1 MNWNLNPLL
10 PFFKVM
16 ADENRLKIV
25 ALLNKREHRVGE
37 LAEILGLKEP
47 TVSHHLSKLRALG
60 LLNLRVDGNSHYY
73 RLNHK
78 MLERLSELVVK
89 LEYLNYDTD
98 KPVRDAWIDD
108 LDIGEEDRKVLRN
121 FTSNGRIKQIPAKE
135 KKLLVIL
142 RWLVDKFEPDV
153 MYSEREV
160 NEILVQ
166 YNPDYAQLRRDLV
179 DFGFLRRERG
189 GGKYWLTPEDE
200 EN

>member
-10 PFFKVM
+10 PFFKAM

-37 LAEILGLKEP
+37 LADILGLKEP
-47 TVSHHLSKLRALG
+47 TVSHHLSKLRELG

-89 LEYLNYDTD
+89 LEYLNYDMD
-98 KPVRDAWIDD
+98 KPVRDAWIDE
-108 LDIGEEDRKVLRN
+108 LDIDEADRKVLRN
-121 FTSNGRIKQIPAKE
+121 FTINGRLRQIPAKE

-142 RWLVDKFEPDV
+142 RWLANQFETGV
-153 MYSEREV
+153 MYSEHEV
-160 NEILVQ
+160 NEILRQ
-166 YNPDYAQLRRDLV
+166 YNPDYASLRRDLV

-189 GGKYWLTPEDE
+189 GGKYWVTPEDE
-200 EN
+200 AN

>member
-10 PFFKVM
+10 PFFKAM

-47 TVSHHLSKLRALG
+47 TVSHHLSKLRELG

-78 MLERLSELVVK
+78 MLKRLSELVVK

-108 LDIGEEDRKVLRN
+108 LDIDEEDRKVLRN
-121 FTSNGRIKQIPAKE
+121 FTANGRIKQFPTKE
-135 KKLLVIL
+135 KKWLVIL
-142 RWLVDKFEPDV
+142 RWLVDQFEAGV

-166 YNPDYAQLRRDLV
+166 HNPDYARLRRDLV
-179 DFGFLRRERG
+179 DFGFMRRERG